1 MTNAHLDGRV
11 ALVAGAASGI
21 GRATTLLLARQAV
34 RVLAADVNAGGVE
47 ELVAS
52 AEDGLSISGVRLDV
66 TVEAEWEAALARVLE
81 RWGQLDIL
89 VVSAGIT
96 HAAPIEQMTLEAWRR
111 VMAINLDGAFLGTRH
126 AVQAMRAAG
135 RGGSIVLVSSA
146 SGIKATPGAS
156 AYAASKAALRL
167 FARSVALECAADR
180 IRVNTIAPAGV
191 RTPMWTA
198 AEFWPGILAQQ
209 GGDED
214 AAWRAVAASTPLK
227 RFAEPEEIAQAIV
240 YLASDAASYITGT
253 ELVVD
258 GGFTA

>member
-1 MTNAHLDGRV
+1 VTNPQLDGRV

-21 GRATTLLLARQAV
+21 GRATTLLLARQAA
-34 RVLAADVNAGGVE
+34 RVVAADVNEPGVE

-52 AEDGLSISGVRLDV
+52 AEDGLSISALRLDV
-66 TVEAEWEAALARVLE
+66 TEEAAWQTALAHVNE

-96 HAAPIEQMTLEAWRR
+96 HAAPIDQLTLEAWRR

-135 RGGSIVLVSSA
+135 RRGSIVLVSSA

-156 AYAASKAALRL
+156 AYAASKAALRQ
-167 FARSVALECAADR
+167 FARSVALECAADG
-180 IRVNTIAPAGV
+180 IRVNTVAPAGV
-191 RTPMWTA
+191 RTAMWTS

-214 AAWRAVAASTPLK
+214 AAWRALAGSTPLK

-240 YLASDAASYITGT
+240 YLASDAASYVTGT